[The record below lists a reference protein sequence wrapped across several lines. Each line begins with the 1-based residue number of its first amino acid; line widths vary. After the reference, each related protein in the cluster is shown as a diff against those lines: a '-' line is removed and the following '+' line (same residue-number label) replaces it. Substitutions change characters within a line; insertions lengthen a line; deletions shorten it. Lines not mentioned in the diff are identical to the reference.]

1 MFHCAGFK
9 RQRRLQIVQFSRC
22 PRLAC
27 GDDNGDDIRPTQFL
41 YGKPTAA
48 ALEAN
53 EAIFRSPY
61 SAADA
66 PEVLFRQIED
76 CAEIATLD
84 DNPYT
89 DKLILTAV
97 RHLLTTGLYIRAFKD
112 WDQLTAVDQT
122 WLEIRHIIQDAFE
135 RRLNA
140 MVPTAGHK

>member
-1 MFHCAGFK
+1 
-9 RQRRLQIVQFSRC
+9 
-22 PRLAC
+22 
-27 GDDNGDDIRPTQFL
+27 
-41 YGKPTAA
+41 
-48 ALEAN
+48 
-53 EAIFRSPY
+53 
-61 SAADA
+61 
-66 PEVLFRQIED
+66 
-76 CAEIATLD
+76 LD